1 MKIRMKIPESTQS
14 LVSILLSI
22 GLIAFVVEW
31 NVVALVGSH
40 DLETALVYTLVYF
53 LLPTAIILPV
63 LYFALLR
70 PLREQ
75 HAALRDALRELESQ
89 KLALDQHAIVS
100 IADMA
105 GKIIYVNEKFCELS
119 QYARAELLGQN
130 HRILN
135 SGYHPPEFFTN
146 MWETIA
152 SGRVWQGEVRNRS
165 KDGNFYWMESTI
177 VPFLDES
184 GLPYQYVS
192 IRTDITSIKQV
203 EQMLSR
209 SNEELEALV
218 YARTDELAQANIKIE
233 MEIHAHRRA
242 KIRLSESEEIFRS
255 ISSAAQDAIVMVND
269 DGEISYWNNAAV
281 EIFGYS
287 REEVMGRNLHQL
299 LAPARYLESQA
310 KGFAHFRETG
320 EGDLVGKVSEI
331 EALRRDGTEFPIE
344 LSLSAVRIKD
354 KWSGIAIVRDI
365 TERRR
370 SEAMLRQLATTDA
383 LTGIFNRRQFNISLE
398 AEIRRAQR
406 YPTPL
411 ALILFDIDHFKRIN
425 DVFGHPVGDQVLKH
439 LADLV
444 RGKIREH
451 DIFAR
456 WGGEEFVILT
466 PGNGADGA
474 RELAEKLRKEMEKYP
489 FPEAGTVTSSFGVS
503 GLLADDKAEDLLKRV
518 DEALYQAKEMG
529 RNRVEAG

>member
-1 MKIRMKIPESTQS
+1 MKIPETTQS

-22 GLIAFVVEW
+22 GLIVFVVEW

-53 LLPTAIILPV
+53 LLPTAILVPI
-63 LYFALLR
+63 LYFALIR
-70 PLREQ
+70 PQREQ
-75 HAALRDALRELESQ
+75 HAALRGALREIESQ

-100 IADMA
+100 IADVA
-105 GKIIYVNEKFCELS
+105 GKIVYANEKFCELS
-119 QYARAELLGQN
+119 QYSRAELLGQN

-135 SGYHPPEFFTN
+135 SGYHPPEFFTDL
-146 MWETIA
+146 WETIS
-152 SGRVWQGEVRNRS
+152 SGRVWQGEVRNRCKS
-165 KDGNFYWMESTI
+165 GGIYWVETTI

-192 IRTDITSIKQV
+192 MHTDITNIKQV

-218 YARTDELAQANIKIE
+218 YARTDELVNANIKLE
-233 MEIHAHRRA
+233 SEIQAHRQA
-242 KIRLSESEEIFRS
+242 EIRLSESEEIFRS
-255 ISSAAQDAIVMVND
+255 ISNAAQDAIVMIND
-269 DGEISYWNNAAV
+269 DGDISYWNNAAV

-287 REEVMGRNLHQL
+287 REEVMGKNLLRL
-299 LAPARYLESQA
+299 LAPARYLESHV
-310 KGFAHFRETG
+310 KGFARFRETG

-331 EALRRDGTEFPIE
+331 EALRKDGAEFPIE

-354 KWSGIAIVRDI
+354 TWSGIAIARDI
-365 TERRR
+365 TGRRR
-370 SEAMLRQLATTDA
+370 SEEMLRQLATTDA

-398 AEIRRAQR
+398 AEISRTQR
-406 YPTPL
+406 YHTPL

-425 DVFGHPVGDQVLKH
+425 DVFGHPVGDLVLKH

-466 PGNGADGA
+466 PGNGVDGA
-474 RELAEKLRKEMEKYP
+474 RELAEKLRKEMEKYR
-489 FPEAGTVTSSFGVS
+489 FPEAGTVTSSFGVTE
-503 GLLADDKAEDLLKRV
+503 LHADDKAEDLLKRV